1 MESLGLILIEFIVIV
16 SIILILLRKKEK
28 KLHKEVI
35 VHKKR
40 RDTFYEEEIKS
51 IKESSPKEALGNLD
65 RISRKFFKE
74 AFGMRK
80 SVPYSELEKNFTKR
94 GNKKAANFCKRMSQ
108 TLYSKGKYNRT
119 NIKKLLKLLVEI
131 VEITHISPEEERE
144 EIEKSKGKKS
154 IKDYLNNIKIFGI
167 GKKKL
172 NNEKDNT
179 QNNQIIR

>member
-51 IKESSPKEALGNLD
+51 IKESSPKEALENLNK
-65 RISRKFFKE
+65 ISRRFFRE
-74 AFGMRK
+74 AFGMK
-80 SVPYSELEKNFTKR
+80 ESIPYSELKKIFIKR
-94 GNKKAANFCKRMSQ
+94 GNKKAANFCGRMSQ

-119 NIKKLLKLLVEI
+119 NIKRLVKLLVEI
-131 VEITHISPEEERE
+131 VEITHIAPEEEKE
-144 EIEKSKGKKS
+144 EREKSKGKKS
-154 IKDYLNNIKIFGI
+154 IKDYLNNIQIFGI

-172 NNEKDNT
+172 DNKKDNT
-179 QNNQIIR
+179 KNN